1 MLPFIQYKYNNAS
14 KGHMPPR
21 AYGTHLY
28 AFVSQDWVKI
38 GRSKHISKRLAE
50 VRSAMPFELE
60 LLGSWQDCGN
70 YERKVHEGLIAF
82 AQHGGWFK
90 CSPDV
95 ALAAVQNALTCA

>member
-1 MLPFIQYKYNNAS
+1 
-14 KGHMPPR
+14 MPPR

-60 LLGSWQDCGN
+60 LLGSWNDCGN

-82 AQHGGWFK
+82 TRHGEWFK

>member
-1 MLPFIQYKYNNAS
+1 M
-14 KGHMPPR
+14 PR
-21 AYGTHLY
+21 AYGPQLY

-60 LLGSWQDCGN
+60 LLGSWQNCGN
-70 YERKVHEGLIAF
+70 YEHKVHEGLIAF
-82 AQHGGWFK
+82 ARHGEWFK

-95 ALAAVQNALTCA
+95 ALAAVQSALTYA

>member
-1 MLPFIQYKYNNAS
+1 MS
-14 KGHMPPR
+14 PR

-82 AQHGGWFK
+82 ARHGEWFR

>member
-1 MLPFIQYKYNNAS
+1 M
-14 KGHMPPR
+14 PR

-38 GRSKHISKRLAE
+38 GRSKHIAKRLAE
-50 VRSAMPFELE
+50 VRSAVPWVELE

-70 YERKVHEGLIAF
+70 CERKVHDGLIAYER
-82 AQHGGWFK
+82 QREWFK
-90 CSPDV
+90 CSPDI

>member
-1 MLPFIQYKYNNAS
+1 
-14 KGHMPPR
+14 MPPR

-60 LLGSWQDCGN
+60 LLGSWQDCGLH
-70 YERKVHEGLIAF
+70 ERKVHEGLIAF
-82 AQHGGWFK
+82 ARHGEWFK

-95 ALAAVQNALTCA
+95 ALAAVHNALTCA